1 MKARDKVYI
10 ASPLFTAQERANVN
24 EVAEVWQKNHPL
36 NSIYKPQDFQVPNA
50 WDMTN
55 TKWADAV
62 EAEDRKHLDEA
73 DVVIGILYG
82 MNGDDGTAWEIGYA
96 SAKGKEIVLFFMN
109 EGGTYSLMMKNI
121 TDKKI
126 LRQNCSGME
135 GRPKAMYSEMEDFE
149 VFWS

>member
-36 NSIYKPQDFQVPNA
+36 NTIYKPQDFQVPNA
-50 WDMTN
+50 WDMPN
-55 TKWADAV
+55 TDWADAV

-96 SAKGKEIVLFFMN
+96 SAKGKEVVLFLMN
-109 EGGTYSLMMKNI
+109 EGGTYSLMMKNVA
-121 TDKKI
+121 TGKI
-126 LRQNCSGME
+126 LRKIFPDNGK
-135 GRPKAMYSEMEDFE
+135 PKFLYEDIE
-149 VFWS
+149 DKKVYWS